1 MATTIRTTDLDF
13 DNIKSRLKTFF
24 QSKSEF
30 ADYDFEASGL
40 SNILDV
46 LAYNTHINGLIA
58 NFALNESFL
67 NTAQLRSSV
76 VSHAEILGYVP
87 RSKTASKAVVK
98 LSLSNS
104 AVDRPSRI
112 TLPSNWTFTTEIDDQ
127 SYTFQTREAYVA
139 VDDGTGT
146 YNFLTS
152 SGSDEIILT
161 EGIEKTKTFL
171 VGDTGDQQVYV
182 IPDITIDTTTLTVKV
197 YEATTSSDFVT
208 YSNINTAIRIN
219 PDSRHYSIKEVPNG
233 YYEIIF
239 GDGSTL
245 GQAPVSGNKVEITYL
260 SSNGADANAG
270 DTFTSNN
277 FLTVGASDYP
287 ISVTTVA
294 ESSGGSDKEGIE
306 SIRSNA
312 PSLFAS
318 QQRMVTAED
327 YKAQILSK
335 YSEYLID
342 AVSWGGEENVPPI
355 YGRAYVSL
363 RFVENTTE
371 ETKQVVKNDIVNNLS
386 KNLSVMGID
395 TVFADPINTY
405 LELITTFN
413 FDPDQT
419 NITPR
424 TAENDVL
431 GVIRDYFVVNL
442 ARYGTVFRRSNIL
455 TEIDRLTPA
464 ILNSRMDVR
473 LQQRFTPV
481 VNEIRNYKISFPVPL
496 QLPNKETYT
505 LTSSKFTFNGIRCT
519 FRNKLNSSV
528 IQIIDVLGNLIASN
542 IGSYDAETG
551 VVDIIGTNIENFE
564 GDNIKIS
571 VVPFNQSTVRP
582 LRNYLLTY
590 DPTRST
596 ARAIIDRQRVSTAV
610 TL

>member
-1 MATTIRTTDLDF
+1 MRTTDLDF
-13 DNIKSRLKTFF
+13 DNIKSKLKTFF
-24 QSKSEF
+24 QSKTEF

-76 VSHAEILGYVP
+76 VSHAEILGYTP
-87 RSKTASKAVVK
+87 RSKTASKSVVR
-98 LSLSNS
+98 LTVTNTS
-104 AVDRPSRI
+104 ANRPSRI
-112 TLPSNWTFTTEIDDQ
+112 TLPTNWTFTSEINDQ
-127 SYTFQTREAYVA
+127 TYTFQTREAYIA
-139 VDDGTGT
+139 TDDGTGT
-146 YNFLTS
+146 YNFLTTR
-152 SGSDEIILT
+152 GSDEIILT
-161 EGIEKTKTFL
+161 EGTEKTKTFL

-182 IPDITIDTTTLTVKV
+182 IPDLTIDTSTITVKV
-197 YEATTSSDFVT
+197 YEALSSSDFIT
-208 YSNINTAIRIN
+208 YTNINTAVRIEN
-219 PDSRHYSIKEVPNG
+219 DSRHYSIKEVPNG

-245 GQAPVSGNKVEITYL
+245 GRAPVSGNKIEITYL
-260 SSNGADANAG
+260 SSAGADANAG
-270 DTFTSNN
+270 DTFTSDN
-277 FLTVGASDYP
+277 FLTIGNSDYP

-294 ESSGGSDKEGIE
+294 ESSGGADREGIE
-306 SIRSNA
+306 SIRTNA
-312 PSLFAS
+312 PALFAS
-318 QQRMVTAED
+318 QQRLVTAED

-342 AVSWGGEENVPPI
+342 ATSWGGEENVPPI

-363 RFVENTTE
+363 RFVDNTTE

-386 KNLSVMGID
+386 RNLSVMGID

-431 GVIRDYFVVNL
+431 TVIRNYFTSNL

-455 TEIDRLTPA
+455 TEIDKLSPA

-473 LQQRFTPV
+473 LQQRFVPV

-505 LTSSKFTFNGIRCT
+505 LTSSKFVFNGIRCT
-519 FRNKLNSSV
+519 FRNKINSNV
-528 IQIIDVLGNLIASN
+528 IQIIDVLGNLIAN
-542 IGSYDAETG
+542 NVGSYDAETG
-551 VVDIIGTNIENFE
+551 EVSLIAVNIQDYESS
-564 GDNIKIS
+564 DVKIT
-571 VVPFNQSTVRP
+571 VIPFNQSTVRP

-590 DPTRST
+590 DSTRSL
-596 ARAIIDRQRVSTAV
+596 ARAVIDRQRISTSV